1 MGLGFTG
8 AAGGGD
14 VRRPQARGD
23 TSLKQRR
30 RVRAKLPPRLTFCP
44 TLRHEGQIKIRRG
57 GNRITPRTCWHLARP
72 WKSSV
77 CLVTVFTQPAGHTA
91 HSGLPGQSG
100 WSLGPPVPK
109 APASGPLPASTPASG
124 PWSHAPHGGFQIPAA
139 CPKTGDPPGT
149 PQIRFRS
156 LSTLGAGS
164 RAGVKGF
171 GIRVLAGLGQAAG
184 LRVVNK

>member
-109 APASGPLPASTPASG
+109 APASAPLPASTPALEPRPSRGLPNPRGLSKDRGSSRNSPDQVSVFIYFGGWQSSWGEGLWNSCACWAG
-124 PWSHAPHGGFQIPAA
+124 PGCRAE
-139 CPKTGDPPGT
+139 
-149 PQIRFRS
+149 
-156 LSTLGAGS
+156 GS
-164 RAGVKGF
+164 K
-171 GIRVLAGLGQAAG
+171 
-184 LRVVNK
+184 